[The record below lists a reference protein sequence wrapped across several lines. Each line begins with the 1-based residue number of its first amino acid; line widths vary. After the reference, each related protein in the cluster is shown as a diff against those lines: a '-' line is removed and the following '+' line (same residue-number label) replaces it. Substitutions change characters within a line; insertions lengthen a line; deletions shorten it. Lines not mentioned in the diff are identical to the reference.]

1 MNCVLKSV
9 KKKER
14 NALTLFYM
22 FSQQD
27 SQVFHISRFLLHK
40 TYQRFGGGGL
50 ILPVKSIYRTHSWKS
65 KMSHY
70 Y

>member
-50 ILPVKSIYRTHSWKS
+50 NSACEIYLQNTLMEK
-65 KMSHY
+65 
-70 Y
+70 